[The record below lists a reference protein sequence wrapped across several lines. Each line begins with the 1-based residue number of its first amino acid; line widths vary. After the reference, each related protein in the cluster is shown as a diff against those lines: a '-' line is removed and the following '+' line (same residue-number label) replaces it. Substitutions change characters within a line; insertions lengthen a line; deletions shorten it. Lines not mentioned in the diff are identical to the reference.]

1 MGFTAGSAYA
11 MARDV
16 AEGYVMVT
24 ERTFKSLTKA
34 DMDQLA
40 FELDRYLRE
49 LRGNQPDLE
58 DIPAIQLRQRKM
70 QRLTSTLTMLRS
82 FRQRQRL

>member
-1 MGFTAGSAYA
+1 

-16 AEGYVMVT
+16 AEGYVLVT
-24 ERTFKSLTKA
+24 ERTFKTLTKA
-34 DMDQLA
+34 DLDQLG
-40 FELDRYLRE
+40 FEIDRYLRE

-70 QRLTSTLTMLRS
+70 QRLTGALTMLRS
-82 FRQRQRL
+82 YRLRLKG